1 MNEPSPNMT
10 KSRKTRDS
18 PMHKNIFECSHCR
31 ETFEEIK
38 MCSGCV
44 YLLTL
49 ELSTWLTRIDSVQSG
64 WLLLEISMVYV
75 SNHDAISG

>member
-38 MCSGCV
+38 MCSGV
-44 YLLTL
+44 RVFAHLGAINLAHSYRF
-49 ELSTWLTRIDSVQSG
+49 SAKWL
-64 WLLLEISMVYV
+64 
-75 SNHDAISG
+75 AIARNQYGLRV